1 MCGVK
6 TNEYERLKGGEGAG
20 PVDREEEGSLLEET
34 GEASQAGE
42 DSSGQREQQVWGEAM
57 EAGGTRDRSRVYT
70 Y

>member
-20 PVDREEEGSLLEET
+20 PVDCEEEESLLEET
-34 GEASQAGE
+34 REASQE
-42 DSSGQREQQVWGEAM
+42 DSSGQMEQQVWGEAM